1 MEDLVHTL
9 SKWGNHIEFFCNI
22 GTIFGDME
30 NILTVIINMTNVY
43 LLPVATKLGQ
53 GNIFTSVCQ
62 EFCPQGGV

>member
-53 GNIFTSVCQ
+53 GNIFTRRVSRILST
-62 EFCPQGGV
+62 GGV